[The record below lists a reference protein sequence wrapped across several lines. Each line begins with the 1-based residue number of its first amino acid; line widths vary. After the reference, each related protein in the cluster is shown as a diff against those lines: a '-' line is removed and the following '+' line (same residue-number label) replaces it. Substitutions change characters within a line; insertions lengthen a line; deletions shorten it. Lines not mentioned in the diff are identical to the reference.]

1 MTIPDLTV
9 RNFPYLAV
17 VIFAAILI
25 LKSIEYAK
33 TKRPGKANVFHPKLA
48 KSAVKN
54 NVGALVPLYDFIGL
68 TQFTAPD
75 RVNTGGIFAN
85 VVYAIVLFAALFT
98 TELWYGHI
106 GLVLLLLVGLM
117 AHVFLSR
124 ARSYACV
131 NYIDD
136 RTDPASTYCCGG
148 NLMVFLLALCVNLF
162 STGGVT
168 GLIIP
173 LIIHGVVYTGLV
185 LWDYYM
191 VFDRKSQQKH
201 RLCYTMF
208 DRSGMYAVG
217 AVTSLLLLTY
227 VYSVAISFAS
237 VALASTGRR

>member
-1 MTIPDLTV
+1 MTIPDLTI

-17 VIFAAILI
+17 VFFTAILI

-33 TKRPGKANVFHPKLA
+33 TKRPGKANVFQPKLA
-48 KSAVKN
+48 KSAVRN

-68 TQFTAPD
+68 TQFSAPD
-75 RVNTGGIFAN
+75 RLSNGIFAN
-85 VVYAIVLFAALFT
+85 VVYAIVLFAALFIA
-98 TELWYGHI
+98 ELWYGHI
-106 GLVLLLLVGLM
+106 GIVLLLLVGLM

-131 NYIDD
+131 NNIDD
-136 RTDPASTYCCGG
+136 STNPAPTYCCGG
-148 NLMVFLLALCVNLF
+148 NLLVFLVALCVNLF

-168 GLIIP
+168 GLVIP
-173 LIIHGVVYTGLV
+173 LIIHVVVYSGLV

-191 VFDRKSQQKH
+191 VFDRKSQRQH
-201 RLCYTMF
+201 RLCDTMF

>member
-1 MTIPDLTV
+1 MTIPDLTI

-17 VIFAAILI
+17 VIFATILI

-48 KSAVKN
+48 KSAVRN

-68 TQFTAPD
+68 TQFAAPD
-75 RVNTGGIFAN
+75 RISSGIFAN
-85 VVYAIVLFAALFT
+85 VVYAIVLFAALFVS
-98 TELWYGHI
+98 ELWYGHI
-106 GLVLLLLVGLM
+106 GLVLLLLIGLM

-131 NYIDD
+131 NRIDD
-136 RTDPASTYCCGG
+136 RTDPVPTYCCGG
-148 NLMVFLLALCVNLF
+148 NLLVFLLALCVNMF

-168 GLIIP
+168 GLVIP
-173 LIIHGVVYTGLV
+173 AIIHGVVYAGLV

-191 VFDRKSQQKH
+191 VFDRKSQRPH
-201 RLCYTMF
+201 RLCNTMF

-217 AVTSLLLLTY
+217 AVTSLLLLAY

>member
-1 MTIPDLTV
+1 MSIPDLTIG
-9 RNFPYLAV
+9 NFPYLAV
-17 VIFAAILI
+17 VLFTAILI

-33 TKRPGKANVFHPKLA
+33 TDRPGKANVFHPKLA
-48 KSAVKN
+48 KSAVRN
-54 NVGALVPLYDFIGL
+54 NMGALVPLYDFIGL

-75 RVNTGGIFAN
+75 RVSSGIFAN
-85 VVYAIVLFAALFT
+85 VVYAIVLFAALFIA
-98 TELWYGHI
+98 ELWYGHI
-106 GLVLLLLVGLM
+106 GIVLLLIVGLM
-117 AHVFLSR
+117 AHVFLAR

-131 NYIDD
+131 NHIDD
-136 RTDPASTYCCGG
+136 RTDPVPTYCCGG
-148 NLMVFLLALCVNLF
+148 NLLVFLLALCVNLF

-173 LIIHGVVYTGLV
+173 VIIHGVVYSGLV

-191 VFDRKSQQKH
+191 VFDRKSQRQH

-217 AVTSLLLLTY
+217 AITSLLLLTY

-237 VALASTGRR
+237 VAIASTRRR

>member
-17 VIFAAILI
+17 VFFAAILI

-48 KSAVKN
+48 KSAVRN

-68 TQFTAPD
+68 TQFTAPY
-75 RVNTGGIFAN
+75 RLSNGIFAN
-85 VVYAIVLFAALFT
+85 VVYAIVLFAALFIA
-98 TELWYGHI
+98 ELWYGHI

-131 NYIDD
+131 NNIDD
-136 RTDPASTYCCGG
+136 STIPAPTYCCGG
-148 NLMVFLLALCVNLF
+148 NLLVFLLALCVNLF
-162 STGGVT
+162 STGGIT

-173 LIIHGVVYTGLV
+173 LIIHGVIYTGLV

-191 VFDRKSQQKH
+191 EFDRKSQRQH

>member
-1 MTIPDLTV
+1 MTIPDLTI

-17 VIFAAILI
+17 VFFAAILI

-48 KSAVKN
+48 KSAVRN

-68 TQFTAPD
+68 TQFSAPD
-75 RVNTGGIFAN
+75 RLSNGIFAN
-85 VVYAIVLFAALFT
+85 VVYAIVLFAALFIA
-98 TELWYGHI
+98 ELWYGHI

-117 AHVFLSR
+117 AHVFLSM

-131 NYIDD
+131 NNIDD
-136 RTDPASTYCCGG
+136 STIPAPTYCCGG

-162 STGGVT
+162 STGGIT

-191 VFDRKSQQKH
+191 EFDRKSQRQH
-201 RLCYTMF
+201 RLCNTMF

>member
-1 MTIPDLTV
+1 MSIPDLTI

-17 VIFAAILI
+17 VIFATILI

-33 TKRPGKANVFHPKLA
+33 TDRPGRANVFYPKLA
-48 KSAVKN
+48 KSAVKHN
-54 NVGALVPLYDFIGL
+54 MGALVPLYDFIGL

-75 RVNTGGIFAN
+75 RVSSGTFAN
-85 VVYAIVLFAALFT
+85 VVYAIILFAALFI

-106 GLVLLLLVGLM
+106 GMVLLLLIGLM
-117 AHVFLSR
+117 AYVFLSR

-131 NYIDD
+131 NRIDD
-136 RTDPASTYCCGG
+136 RSDPVPTYCCGG
-148 NLMVFLLALCVNLF
+148 NLLVFLVALCVNIF

-173 LIIHGVVYTGLV
+173 AIIHGVIYSGMV

-191 VFDRKSQQKH
+191 VFDRKSQRPH

-217 AVTSLLLLTY
+217 AVTSLLLLAY
-227 VYSVAISFAS
+227 VYTVAISFAS